1 MLRRNTSKQDTGI
14 SLRDSLRVYLNT
26 QTCPPD
32 SACRARCDAQLDDSV
47 IGTVG
52 ATVIAINAG
61 FTATFMVGAALYLV
75 AGAIGW
81 WLGRVEAA

>member
-1 MLRRNTSKQDTGI
+1 MCIRDRAFGLAMGTMLPLGVHLLGRRDRGLVPWAWGVNGGT
-14 SLRDSLRVYLNT
+14 
-26 QTCPPD
+26 
-32 SACRARCDAQLDDSV
+32 SV

-61 FTATFMVGAALYLV
+61 FTATFLVGAALYLV